1 MKFWILFIWEHVC
14 FCLQN
19 LSRSEPVASGG
30 AAARAAQTKKEK
42 KKRMPKL
49 EEFLQSR
56 DYVGAMTLLD
66 VSHCPLQVVNSRH
79 FYLYTNVAIGNQPR
93 MRTPNVVYSQYWEKY
108 SRNRSMG
115 GLLCISCRGL
125 CQSKNSEW
133 LVKWDAPLIMIN
145 LIF

>member
-1 MKFWILFIWEHVC
+1 MIYLRTCLFLT

-30 AAARAAQTKKEK
+30 ATARAAQAKKEK

-66 VSHCPLQVVNSRH
+66 VSHWPLQVVNSRH
-79 FYLYTNVAIGNQPR
+79 FYLCTTVAIGNQPR
-93 MRTPNVVYSQYWEKY
+93 MRTPKY
-108 SRNRSMG
+108 SLFAVLGRVLKKQIYGWPTVRSM
-115 GLLCISCRGL
+115 LATM
-125 CQSKNSEW
+125 SKQEQ
-133 LVKWDAPLIMIN
+133 
-145 LIF
+145 